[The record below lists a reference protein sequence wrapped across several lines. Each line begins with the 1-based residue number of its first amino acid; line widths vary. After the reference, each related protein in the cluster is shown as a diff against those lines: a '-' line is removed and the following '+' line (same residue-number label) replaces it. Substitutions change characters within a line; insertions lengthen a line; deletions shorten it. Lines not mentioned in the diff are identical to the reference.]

1 MIRTNVHLS
10 DKQLDQL
17 RALSSDT
24 GLTVA
29 EHIRRAI
36 DEYLE
41 RQQSADGRS
50 GPKGKRK

>member
-1 MIRTNVHLS
+1 MKRTNVHLS
-10 DKQLDQL
+10 KQQL
-17 RALSSDT
+17 ERLNALSDDT

-41 RQQSADGRS
+41 KRQKDAEKKSL
-50 GPKGKRK
+50 